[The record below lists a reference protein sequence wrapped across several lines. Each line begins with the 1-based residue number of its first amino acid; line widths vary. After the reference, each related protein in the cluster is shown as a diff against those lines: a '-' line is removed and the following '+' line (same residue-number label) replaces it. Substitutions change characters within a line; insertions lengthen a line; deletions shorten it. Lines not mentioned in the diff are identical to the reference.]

1 VAAADVVGLID
12 LAGVERSL
20 TTITATTLAAALDIA
35 TRAVLGAAQPH
46 TRLALIG
53 MGRLGGNE
61 QGYGSDADVL
71 FVHRPVTAGPG
82 RDVDERGAADE
93 AHAIANEVRRLL
105 GQPGA
110 DPALSVDADLRPE
123 GRQGPLVRTLDAYA
137 AYYSRWSHPWETQAL
152 VRAAPVAG
160 DAELGEQF
168 IALANPLRWPAG
180 GVPAD
185 TVREIRRIKARVE
198 AERLPR
204 GKDPKRNVKL
214 GPGGLADVEWTVQL
228 LQLQHAGDRPALQT
242 TGTLDALTAAVEDEL
257 ISVDDADALRAAW
270 LLSSRLRNAMMLA
283 AGRRS
288 DVLPTD
294 ARALD
299 RVARLVGYGPGES
312 GRLIEDHLRTTR
324 RARSVVTRVF
334 YT

>member
-1 VAAADVVGLID
+1 V
-12 LAGVERSL
+12 
-20 TTITATTLAAALDIA
+20 
-35 TRAVLGAAQPH
+35 
-46 TRLALIG
+46 G

-61 QGYGSDADVL
+61 LGYGCDAEVL
-71 FVHRPVTAGPG
+71 FAYEPVSVDPG
-82 RDVDERGAADE
+82 RAGVDRGAADE
-93 AHAIANEVRRLL
+93 AHDIANELRRLL

-123 GRQGPLVRTLDAYA
+123 GRQGPLVRSLDAYA

-152 VRAAPVAG
+152 LRAAPVAG
-160 DAELGEQF
+160 DAELGARF
-168 IALANPLRWPAG
+168 MVLVDPLRWPAG
-180 GVPAD
+180 GVPPEA
-185 TVREIRRIKARVE
+185 VREIRRVKARVE

-228 LQLQHAGDRPALQT
+228 VQLRHAGDVPALQT
-242 TGTLDALTAAVEDEL
+242 TGTLAALAAAAEHGLVD
-257 ISVDDADALRAAW
+257 VDDASALRAAW
-270 LLSSRLRNAMMLA
+270 IMSSRLRNAIMLA
-283 AGRRS
+283 GGRAS
-288 DVLPTD
+288 NTVPTE

-324 RARSVVTRVF
+324 RARAVVDRVF
-334 YT
+334 YA